1 MYECKFL
8 WRRGLRVGPCL
19 AWAQPLLRTS
29 PLGEGERRRPSLG
42 IRTWLLLLLRV
53 SRCVPPSVSPYS
65 PPLSAG
71 LPALPASLHPHSGS
85 PGARGH
91 HRAAAGPPPR
101 PRDPDGA
108 GSARPGIG
116 MLSQQKSPRWNVLLF
131 KLGKRPRRS
140 LKSPVT
146 EITSQGDSFF
156 VGFSHFTSFLSNRL
170 CIQRFSSMQTVS
182 SLEVI
187 FGKAELL

>member
-1 MYECKFL
+1 MYECKLL

-19 AWAQPLLRTS
+19 AWARPLLRAS
-29 PLGEGERRRPSLG
+29 PLGEGEQQRPSLE

-53 SRCVPPSVSPYS
+53 SRCVPPSVSPHS

-85 PGARGH
+85 PGARGR

-108 GSARPGIG
+108 GSARPRIG
-116 MLSQQKSPRWNVLLF
+116 MPSRQKSPCWNVLLL
-131 KLGKRPRRS
+131 KLGKTSRR
-140 LKSPVT
+140 
-146 EITSQGDSFF
+146 
-156 VGFSHFTSFLSNRL
+156 
-170 CIQRFSSMQTVS
+170 
-182 SLEVI
+182 
-187 FGKAELL
+187 